1 MSRRLQLV
9 ATAAPGHSSQ
19 PEIVNPDGTQ
29 SAFAIRGE
37 SALIVT
43 DISIHR
49 TGVVSGSG
57 LFAVSLVQKPPTMTQ
72 LRWAFVGDLSAN
84 FERSFTTG
92 IVFSTLFEVENA
104 SSSADVVAV
113 RVWGYLDLL

>member
-1 MSRRLQLV
+1 MGRRLQLV
-9 ATAAPGHSSQ
+9 GTAAPGRSVQ

-29 SAFAIRGE
+29 SAFAIPAG
-37 SALIVT
+37 STLIVT

-57 LFAVSLVQKPPTMTQ
+57 LFAVSLVQRPPTINQ
-72 LRWAFVGDLSAN
+72 LRWAFVGDLSRN
-84 FERSFTTG
+84 FERTFATG

-104 SSSADVVAV
+104 SPSADVAV
-113 RVWGYLDLL
+113 RLWGYLDLL